1 MKQFA
6 CCKQT
11 PSFATPS
18 VRVTQGVAGEADAQ
32 ARRESRDIIVPPFR
46 SAYAPLVQCPRGLIS
61 GRRQSHPLPK
71 FWAKKNKKGRAME
84 RRLLERNKVATTV
97 YLSVP
102 GGRFH
107 RCRAKNLSA
116 MGVFLEIKALGL
128 PAGTVVN
135 LVFAVN
141 LGDTIRL
148 HRRKAVLAHV
158 SERGAG
164 LMMQGRTQLRPSA

>member
-1 MKQFA
+1 
-6 CCKQT
+6 
-11 PSFATPS
+11 
-18 VRVTQGVAGEADAQ
+18 
-32 ARRESRDIIVPPFR
+32 
-46 SAYAPLVQCPRGLIS
+46 LIS
-61 GRRQSHPLPK
+61 PCSQSHPEQA
-71 FWAKKNKKGRAME
+71 FGQKKQQRIGSME

-97 YLSVP
+97 FLSVP
-102 GGRFH
+102 GGKYH

-116 MGVFLEIKALGL
+116 MGVFLEIKSLGL

>member
-1 MKQFA
+1 P
-6 CCKQT
+6 
-11 PSFATPS
+11 PSTRNRSSGAVKTLDRDPDARPPARTYLS
-18 VRVTQGVAGEADAQ
+18 VSARFERHNRGHIPRAEVASP
-32 ARRESRDIIVPPFR
+32 RRR
-46 SAYAPLVQCPRGLIS
+46 QGLIS
-61 GRRQSHPLPK
+61 AAPRSHPCPRSRQN
-71 FWAKKNKKGRAME
+71 NKKRVGAME

-102 GGRFH
+102 GGKFH

-116 MGVFLEIKALGL
+116 MGVFLEIKSLGL